1 MNSHNKRLATLL
13 ISSCLK
19 SQFVSAVPEGL
30 LRGRDCDSLFCL
42 HPDDIFSPLEKLP
55 NLWPFGWL
63 DNPPA
68 LPPVEVPL
76 VPDENTEAP
85 KDHSLPSDGDVD
97 IPPIVEPDVTI
108 LEVSPS
114 ADTQE
119 CEPMAPFNNADF
131 QINQVSLA

>member
-1 MNSHNKRLATLL
+1 MISHSKRLATLL

-19 SQFVSAVPEGL
+19 LQFVSALPEGL
-30 LRGRDCDSLFCL
+30 LTGRDCDSLFCL
-42 HPDDIFSPLEKLP
+42 HPGDIFSPLEKLP
-55 NLWPFGWL
+55 NLWPFDWP

-85 KDHSLPSDGDVD
+85 KDHSLPSNGVLD
-97 IPPIVEPDVTI
+97 IPAIIEPDVTI
-108 LEVSPS
+108 LEVFPS

-119 CEPMAPFNNADF
+119 CEPMAPFNDADF
-131 QINQVSLA
+131 QTNQVSLA